1 MHFKHGTSDIPRKE
15 AETRN
20 LGATS
25 IYTIKEGHNFSMK
38 VN

>member
-1 MHFKHGTSDIPRKE
+1 MELQIFLEKE
-15 AETRN
+15 VEKRN
-20 LGATS
+20 LRATS